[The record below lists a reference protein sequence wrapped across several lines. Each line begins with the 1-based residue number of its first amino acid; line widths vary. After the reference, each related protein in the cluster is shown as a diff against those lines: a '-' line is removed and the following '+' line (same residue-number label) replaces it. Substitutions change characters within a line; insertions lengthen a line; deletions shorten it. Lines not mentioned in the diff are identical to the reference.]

1 MVQLV
6 QEASLRQKHS
16 ASPSPSQSM
25 AGAFRRARS
34 RFEARSD
41 ASGLSRPGSAAP
53 SAAPSAAASPQKP
66 PRTPKMPHD
75 QAQPVYEAYS
85 PLMLGP
91 PAARSVQWTAQPS
104 PVRFVLQHPHLRLQH
119 YFHSACGTCP
129 SAASKNAWYS
139 YYQAQPSDEACSPL
153 MTWAPAVCSSM
164 Q

>member
-1 MVQLV
+1 MQK
-6 QEASLRQKHS
+6 ASLRQKHS

-34 RFEARSD
+34 RFETRSD
-41 ASGLSRPGSAAP
+41 ASGPSRPGSAAP

-91 PAARSVQWTAQPS
+91 PAAHSVQWTAQPS
-104 PVRFVLQHPHLRLQH
+104 PARFALQHPYLRLQH
-119 YFHSACGTCP
+119 LLACSLWRMP
-129 SAASKNAWYS
+129 FSSLQES
-139 YYQAQPSDEACSPL
+139 LILSRHQAQPSYEACSPL
-153 MTWAPAVCSSM
+153 VTWAPAVCSSM